1 MLLLRLSGVLLLRYA
16 ERQFLGLLF
25 QEPPRWS
32 AYPKAIIQA
41 TALPMLA
48 FVLKISSKVTMTTE
62 LPIIQKTYDLIKWY
76 IPLLNRLPK
85 EHKFQLGDRMVTG
98 LYNLLESLVIARYQ
112 KDKLPQLIVLNSK
125 LDVLRYQ
132 TRLLI
137 DFDLISHRRY
147 QYVSKLIDAIGID
160 LGGWIKQQREKGQ

>member
-1 MLLLRLSGVLLLRYA
+1 MA
-16 ERQFLGLLF
+16 N
-25 QEPPRWS
+25 
-32 AYPKAIIQA
+32 
-41 TALPMLA
+41 
-48 FVLKISSKVTMTTE
+48 E

-76 IPLLNRLPK
+76 VPLLNRLPK
-85 EHKFQLGDRMVTG
+85 EHKFHLGDRMVTG